1 MSLSMFDMVLPDSP
15 NISLIFLLVKI
26 SSAICALLV
35 GDNLLG
41 SSNAPVKP
49 PITSAAVAP
58 NLLVKDAKSVL
69 PFAKSITDCAN
80 SCEAQA
86 LF

>member
-1 MSLSMFDMVLPDSP
+1 MVLPDSP

-35 GDNLLG
+35 DDNLLG
-41 SSNAPVKP
+41 SSNSPVKP
-49 PITSAAVAP
+49 PTTSATVAP
-58 NLLVKDAKSVL
+58 ILLVKDAKFES

-80 SCEAQA
+80 SCAAKA
-86 LF
+86 LL